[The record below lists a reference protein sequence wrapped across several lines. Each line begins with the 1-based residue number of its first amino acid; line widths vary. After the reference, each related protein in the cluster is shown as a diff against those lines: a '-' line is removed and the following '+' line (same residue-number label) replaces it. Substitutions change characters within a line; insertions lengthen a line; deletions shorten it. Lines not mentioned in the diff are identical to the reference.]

1 MQDVVIFLGPSL
13 PPSEAEEFL
22 SSSDSSR
29 VLYCPPIKRGDITA
43 LLAGRYPFVSEH
55 PLTQPLSPRII
66 GIIDGLF
73 LETAAVGHRE
83 ILSALRAGITVIGS
97 SSMGAL
103 RAFELESFGM
113 IGIGDIFHLYRSG
126 TIESDDE
133 VALVCDPVFYTS
145 LSEPLVH
152 IRITLKKL
160 HDKKYITSYERDL
173 LFTTAKKRYYPERTW
188 DQLFEDLFESTL
200 PPDPFP
206 PEHESIAQTSIL
218 IDRIHEL
225 NELCQ
230 DYAVDQKRVD
240 ALALLEYIREN
251 YIK

>member
-1 MQDVVIFLGPSL
+1 MQDIVIFLGPSL
-13 PPSEAEEFL
+13 PLSEAEEIL
-22 SSSDSSR
+22 SSSDSCR
-29 VLYCPPIKRGDITA
+29 VLYVPPVKRGDITA
-43 LLAGRYPFVSEH
+43 LLKGTFPSTAEH
-55 PLTQPLSPRII
+55 PLTPKII

-103 RAFELESFGM
+103 RAYELESFGM

-133 VALVCDPVFYTS
+133 VALVCDPVLYTA

-160 HDKKYITSYERDL
+160 YDEGYITSFEHDL
-173 LFTTAKKRYYPERTW
+173 LFQTAKKRYYPARTW
-188 DQLFEDLFESTL
+188 DQLFEDLSQSHLSTVQSSDYEPGAEKYISMERMYQL
-200 PPDPFP
+200 
-206 PEHESIAQTSIL
+206 A
-218 IDRIHEL
+218 
-225 NELCQ
+225 ELCQ
-230 DYAVDQKRVD
+230 DRGVDQKRED
-240 ALALLEYIREN
+240 AVSLLEYIRKN
-251 YIK
+251 WII